1 MIRKMIKVIE
11 QISDNLLNWLLID
24 EEEKRGGTFSY
35 GLESMGRT
43 MRECYSFH
51 LHLFLLLL
59 TSLSLEKVKVNSL
72 SVHSIRSP
80 LFFLLSRQPLCG

>member
-1 MIRKMIKVIE
+1 MRRKMIKVIE

-24 EEEKRGGTFSY
+24 EEKKRGTFSY

-43 MRECYSFH
+43 MRGCYSFH

-59 TSLSLEKVKVNSL
+59 TNLSLDKIK
-72 SVHSIRSP
+72 
-80 LFFLLSRQPLCG
+80 